1 MYLRHSR
8 AITVPKCVQNRRHC
22 QGHLATHRESI
33 PKQQGGAGSS
43 ARSRPKNNWPQQW
56 NQSYQQ
62 PLFPPPMMNWQQY
75 PSPWTQVNPRGVLGP
90 APTRPQQAHIAGT
103 VLQPTTDFSEAFNT
117 MTIGD
122 PAAANWYMDSEATAH
137 LASSSGILDSVLKH
151 STGNSVVVGNG
162 SSIPI
167 THSGSTSLSSPSRF
181 LSLNNVLVAPNIIKN
196 LISVR
201 RFTNDNW
208 CSIEFDPFGFSIKDL
223 NTRKTLL
230 RSESKGDLYSI
241 P

>member
-1 MYLRHSR
+1 
-8 AITVPKCVQNRRHC
+8 
-22 QGHLATHRESI
+22 
-33 PKQQGGAGSS
+33 
-43 ARSRPKNNWPQQW
+43 
-56 NQSYQQ
+56 
-62 PLFPPPMMNWQQY
+62 MNWQHY
-75 PSPWTQVNPRGVLGP
+75 PSPWTQINPRGVLGP
-90 APTRPQQAHIAGT
+90 APTRPDQAHIAGNL
-103 VLQPTTDFSEAFNT
+103 LQPTTDFARAFNT

-122 PAAANWYMDSEATAH
+122 PAAANWYIDSGATAH
-137 LASSSGILDSVLKH
+137 LASTSGILDSVLKH

-167 THSGSTSLSSPSRF
+167 THTGSTSLSSPSRS

-208 CSIEFDPFGFSIKDL
+208 CSIEFDHFGFSIKDL

-230 RSESKGDLYSI
+230 RSESKGDIYSI
-241 P
+241 PCSQNKPTNSPSVLSLPILLCGTKDLATSIIILCVL